1 MESGMRS
8 RGTGRFSAP
17 SLGPAL
23 VLCLALSA
31 LAGCGEWK
39 GSNTIDTEPAADRAG
54 DGPGLVSGKEGG
66 IVFYNNTWSG
76 AVPGGGT
83 AE

>member
-1 MESGMRS
+1 LQLTRPERIA
-8 RGTGRFSAP
+8 AP
-17 SLGPAL
+17 KISLAL
-23 VLCLALSA
+23 ALCLALLPLS
-31 LAGCGEWK
+31 GCSEWK
-39 GSNTIDTEPAADRAG
+39 ASNTIDTVPAADTAG

-66 IVFYNNTWSG
+66 IVFYNDVWSG